1 MNDNPAPIDPNAAA
15 TAGALDAL
23 KRKQDNRAKWSK
35 IGGGLVLIAIGIRG
49 AVALFGSHDAMQCT
63 DSEVTTDVRQLL
75 DEGAAKMNSPVRVT
89 TLDGVVQVSHDSS
102 LSRCTARVGMSD
114 QSSATV
120 AYHVDRKEVR
130 VDGAVQ

>member
-49 AVALFGSHDAMQCT
+49 AVALFGSHDAMTCT
-63 DSEVTTDVRQLL
+63 DSETISTLTSAINDKEQQSNL
-75 DEGAAKMNSPVRVT
+75 AARVAT
-89 TLDGVVQVSHDSS
+89 IDNVQQVSHDAS
-102 LSRCTARVGMSD
+102 LSRCTARLAMTD
-114 QSSATV
+114 QSSATIS
-120 AYHVDRKEVR
+120 YHVDRKEVQ
-130 VDGAVQ
+130 VDQVN